1 MWQSFLVST
10 PFRHSPKIV
19 ENVLSQ
25 GNVSTW
31 LWRNDHVTFQYVLY
45 VADISSIKI
54 HVTRLSL
61 RRRRQHSLNNFWH
74 WLKPHCIAKLMTK
87 SSVRIDAESLQW
99 RHNERDSVS
108 NHQPHDCLLNR
119 LFRRR
124 SKKTS
129 KLRVTGLRVGI
140 HRWPV
145 NPPHKWPVTRKIFPF
160 DDVIMIGSKPHNITQ
175 YFMECGYLSM
185 SAILAYNTEFLLMI
199 TTWIKVVV
207 HGRYFWLWKIIRSR
221 WFDKSSLHFILWCLN
236 RHWFRDWLGVIQ
248 TTRYWLIP
256 NYDY

>member
-1 MWQSFLVST
+1 MSAIASQITSLTIVYSTVYSGADQRKHQSS
-10 PFRHSPKIV
+10 
-19 ENVLSQ
+19 
-25 GNVSTW
+25 
-31 LWRNDHVTFQYVLY
+31 
-45 VADISSIKI
+45 A
-54 HVTRLSL
+54 SL
-61 RRRRQHSLNNFWH
+61 AFVW
-74 WLKPHCIAKLMTK
+74 
-87 SSVRIDAESLQW
+87 
-99 RHNERDSVS
+99 
-108 NHQPHDCLLNR
+108 
-119 LFRRR
+119 
-124 SKKTS
+124 
-129 KLRVTGLRVGI
+129 GI

-175 YFMECGYLSM
+175 YFMECDYLSM